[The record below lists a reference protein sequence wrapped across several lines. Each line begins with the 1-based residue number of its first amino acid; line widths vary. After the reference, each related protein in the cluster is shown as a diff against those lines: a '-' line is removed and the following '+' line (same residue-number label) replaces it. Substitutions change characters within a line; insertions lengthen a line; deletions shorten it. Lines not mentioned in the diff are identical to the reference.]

1 MSELILLRHGKS
13 DWGAGT
19 GDAERPLN
27 RRGEESARAMGRM
40 ITLVGRVPDLVLSSP
55 ARRARSTAGLAAEAG
70 SWQSPIVE
78 DERLCPGSARQV
90 IEVVREQAGE
100 IHRVLVVGHEPTL
113 SQTAAL
119 LLGGAS
125 LRMVTGAA
133 ACLEVDGWEMLGP
146 EAGTLLW
153 MLTPRLFTH
162 GRFPLP

>member
-19 GDAERPLN
+19 ADAERPLSG
-27 RRGEESARAMGRM
+27 RGRESARAMGRM
-40 ITLVGRVPDLVLSSP
+40 ITLIGRVPDLVLSSP
-55 ARRARSTAGLAAEAG
+55 ARRARSTADLAAEAG
-70 SWQSPIVE
+70 SWPSPIVE

-90 IEVVREQAGE
+90 IEVVRERAGE
-100 IHRVLVVGHEPTL
+100 MHRVLVVGHEPTL

-125 LRMVTGAA
+125 LRMATGAA
-133 ACLEVDGWEMLGP
+133 ACIEVDGWETLGP
-146 EAGTLLW
+146 EAGALLW
-153 MLTPRLFTH
+153 MITPRLFTH